1 MEIKKL
7 IPYVIAG
14 VSGAML
20 TVGALSFAMSRSSSL
35 GDFNLFQKDQPK
47 AYFASASYAP
57 VSVNPPDLT
66 VAAQKTVNAVVSVK
80 NYSSRVQ
87 QQQQMFNPFDFFFG
101 DPFGDSQP
109 QPRQRQQQQQPKDV
123 PTGLGSGV
131 IISTDGYIVTNNH
144 VISGADKIE
153 VTLNNQKT
161 YTATVVG
168 ADPNTDIALLKID
181 EKNLPF
187 LSFYSSD
194 DVKVGE
200 WVLAVGN
207 PFGLTSTVTAGIIS
221 AKGRSLG
228 LIKSGTN
235 APIESFIQTDAAINM
250 GNSGGALVNSNGDLI
265 GINTAISSHS
275 GAGTYE
281 GYGFAVPSN
290 IAKKVVEDI
299 RQYGIVQRGMLG
311 IATVDLSDEDGV
323 RLYNA
328 KNKTSYKT
336 QESILVDAVQDDSGA
351 KDAGIKKGDIITAI
365 DGMPIKN
372 FATLSGIIGEKRPGD
387 QVNVTILRDGASK
400 NFTVKLKDSKGNTKL
415 KTKEDMSVSEKLGAS
430 FKELTDRQKVNY
442 GLDSGV
448 VVTDMDDNGKLASI
462 GIQEGYIIMQI
473 NDKPVNSES
482 DIEKI
487 LKNYKGTVSVNYIDD
502 YGSVYRRGFTMD

>member
-7 IPYVIAG
+7 VPYAIVGISSALITI
-14 VSGAML
+14 GAFSYAMNNN
-20 TVGALSFAMSRSSSL
+20 TSLS
-35 GDFNLFQKDQPK
+35 DFNLFQKDPSK
-47 AYFASASYAP
+47 TYFTSASYASSP
-57 VSVNPPDLT
+57 VLNPPDLT
-66 VAAQKTVNAVVSVK
+66 EAAEKTVNAVVSVK
-80 NYSSRVQ
+80 NYSSRAQ
-87 QQQQMFNPFDFFFG
+87 QQQSFNPFDFFFG

-109 QPRQRQQQQQPKDV
+109 NQRQQQQQQKDV
-123 PTGLGSGV
+123 PSGLGSGV
-131 IISTDGYIVTNNH
+131 IISADGYIVTNNH

-161 YTATVVG
+161 YTATLVG
-168 ADPNTDIALLKID
+168 TDPNTDIALLKID
-181 EKNLPF
+181 EKNLPV
-187 LSFYSSD
+187 LNFYNSD
-194 DVKVGE
+194 NVKVGE

-228 LIKSGTN
+228 LIRSNST
-235 APIESFIQTDAAINM
+235 APIESFIQTDAAINP

-290 IAKKVVEDI
+290 IAKKIVEDI
-299 RQYGIVQRGMLG
+299 RQYGMVQRGMLG
-311 IATVDLSDEDGV
+311 IGTMDLSDEEGV
-323 RLYNA
+323 RQYNA
-328 KNKTSYKT
+328 RNKTSYKT
-336 QESILVDAVQDDSGA
+336 QQGILVETVQDDGGA
-351 KDAGIKKGDIITAI
+351 KDAGIKKGDIITTI
-365 DGMPIKN
+365 ESTPVKN

-387 QVNVTILRDGASK
+387 KVNVTVLRDGSTK

-415 KTKEDMSVSEKLGAS
+415 KTKDDMSASEKLGAS
-430 FKELTDRQKVNY
+430 FKELSDQQKVNY

-448 VVTDMDDNGKLASI
+448 VVTDADSNGKLASI
-462 GIQEGYIIMQI
+462 GVTEGYIIMDV
-473 NDKPVNSES
+473 NDKPVNSEN

-487 LKNYKGTVSVNYIDD
+487 LKNYKGTVSVRYIDS
-502 YGSVYRRGFTMD
+502 YGRVYRRGFKMD

>member
-20 TVGALSFAMSRSSSL
+20 TVGVLSFAMSNRSSLS
-35 GDFNLFQKDQPK
+35 DFNLFQKDQPK

-57 VSVNPPDLT
+57 VTVNPPDLT

-80 NYSSRVQ
+80 NYSTRAQ

-109 QPRQRQQQQQPKDV
+109 RQRQQQQQPKDV
-123 PTGLGSGV
+123 PSGLGSGV

-144 VISGADKIE
+144 VIAGADKVE

-161 YTATVVG
+161 YTAALVG

-228 LIKSGTN
+228 LIGKNSNG

-299 RQYGIVQRGMLG
+299 RQYGIVQRGLLG
-311 IATVDLSDEDGV
+311 IATIDLSDEDV
-323 RLYNA
+323 VKQYNA

-365 DGMPIKN
+365 NGTPIKN

-387 QVNVTILRDGASK
+387 QVNVTVLRDGASK

-415 KTKEDMSVSEKLGAS
+415 KTKEDMTISEKLGAS
-430 FKELTDRQKVNY
+430 FKELTDQQKVNY
-442 GLDSGV
+442 GLDSGI
-448 VVTDMDDNGKLASI
+448 VVTDIDNNGKLASI
-462 GIQEGYIIMQI
+462 GIQEGYIILEI
-473 NDKPVNSES
+473 NNKPVNSEN
-482 DIEKI
+482 DTEKI
-487 LKNYKGTVSVNYIDD
+487 LKNYKGTVSVRYIDD
-502 YGSVYRRGFTMD
+502 YGRVYSRGFKMD